1 MPRFRDTELSLS
13 PSVPRKERVK
23 DPKNIMRSVDPAAL
37 EMLAKY
43 KDSGI
48 ITGFDR
54 FCHAAASVRFRLR
67 RRLLQNLHPGSLPCK
82 RDGRRKEQ
90 RYLRCA

>member
-43 KDSGI
+43 
-48 ITGFDR
+48 
-54 FCHAAASVRFRLR
+54 
-67 RRLLQNLHPGSLPCK
+67 
-82 RDGRRKEQ
+82 
-90 RYLRCA
+90 